1 MNIITLNMKK
11 LNIALIFIV
20 LFFSIGFVSANDV
33 NQTLEN
39 NPEPITVDSL
49 QVNDAA
55 DSNITKSAYLVLDN
69 DADNEN
75 IHVGDYV
82 TWTVSVQNLG
92 PDIAQNTKVYDE
104 LPEGL
109 QYCYHKLTKG
119 VFNPQ
124 TGIWDIGD
132 LKVEDG
138 EVVLNITC
146 IAVTAGEKINKV
158 WLTSDTLNLNDE
170 TFEEEEIDVLEFDY
184 DTDKNVKKEIIDRNS
199 TGNPIF
205 LILMTL
211 FGFAV
216 APFQK
221 AIIISL
227 Q

>member
-1 MNIITLNMKK
+1 MKK
-11 LNIALIFIV
+11 LNMVFIFIV

-39 NPEPITVDSL
+39 NPEPIAVDSV

-119 VFNPQ
+119 IFNPQ

-216 APFQK
+216 APFLFKKQ
-221 AIIISL
+221 L
-227 Q
+227 

>member
-11 LNIALIFIV
+11 LNIMFIFIV

-39 NPEPITVDSL
+39 NPEPIFVDSV
-49 QVNDAA
+49 QVKDAV
-55 DSNITKSAYLVLDN
+55 DSNVTKSAYLVLDN

-216 APFQK
+216 APFLFKKQ
-221 AIIISL
+221 L
-227 Q
+227 

>member
-11 LNIALIFIV
+11 LNMVFIFIV

-39 NPEPITVDSL
+39 NPEPIVADSV

-75 IHVGDYV
+75 IHIGDYV

-92 PDIAQNTKVYDE
+92 PDIAQNTRVYDD

-109 QYCYHKLTKG
+109 KYCFHKLTKG

-146 IAVTAGEKINKV
+146 IAVTAGEKINKA
-158 WLTSDTLNLNDE
+158 WLTSDTLNLNNE

-184 DTDKNVKKEIIDRNS
+184 DNDKNVKKEIIDCNS

-216 APFQK
+216 APFLFKKQ
-221 AIIISL
+221 L
-227 Q
+227 

>member
-11 LNIALIFIV
+11 LNMVFIFIV

-39 NPEPITVDSL
+39 NPEPIVVDSV

-119 VFNPQ
+119 IFNPQ

-184 DTDKNVKKEIIDRNS
+184 DNDKNVKKEIIDSNS

-216 APFQK
+216 APFLFKKQ
-221 AIIISL
+221 L
-227 Q
+227 

>member
-11 LNIALIFIV
+11 LNMVFIFIV

-39 NPEPITVDSL
+39 NPEPIAADSV

-75 IHVGDYV
+75 IHIGDYV

-92 PDIAQNTKVYDE
+92 SDIAQNTRVYDD

-109 QYCYHKLTKG
+109 KYCYHKLTKG

-216 APFQK
+216 APFLFKKQ
-221 AIIISL
+221 L
-227 Q
+227 

>member
-11 LNIALIFIV
+11 LNMVFIFIV

-39 NPEPITVDSL
+39 NPEPIAVDSV

-119 VFNPQ
+119 IFNPQ

-216 APFQK
+216 APFLFKKQ
-221 AIIISL
+221 L
-227 Q
+227 

>member
-11 LNIALIFIV
+11 LNMVFIFIV

-39 NPEPITVDSL
+39 NPEPIVVDSV

-119 VFNPQ
+119 IFNPQ

-146 IAVTAGEKINKV
+146 IAVTAGEKINKA
-158 WLTSDTLNLNDE
+158 WLTSDTLNLNNE

-184 DTDKNVKKEIIDRNS
+184 DNDKNVKKEIIDCNS

-216 APFQK
+216 APFLFKKQ
-221 AIIISL
+221 L
-227 Q
+227 

>member
-11 LNIALIFIV
+11 LNMVFIFIV

-39 NPEPITVDSL
+39 NPEPIAADSV

-75 IHVGDYV
+75 IHIGDYV

-92 PDIAQNTKVYDE
+92 SDIAQNTRVYDD

-109 QYCYHKLTKG
+109 KYCYHKLTKG

-146 IAVTAGEKINKV
+146 IAVTAGEKINKA
-158 WLTSDTLNLNDE
+158 WLTSDTLNLNNE

-216 APFQK
+216 APFLFKKQ
-221 AIIISL
+221 L
-227 Q
+227 

>member
-11 LNIALIFIV
+11 LNMVFIFIV

-39 NPEPITVDSL
+39 NPEPIAADSV

-75 IHVGDYV
+75 IHIGDYV

-92 PDIAQNTKVYDE
+92 SDIAQNTRVYDD

-109 QYCYHKLTKG
+109 KYCYHKLTKG

-146 IAVTAGEKINKV
+146 IAVTAGEKINKA
-158 WLTSDTLNLNDE
+158 WLTSDTLNLNNE

-184 DTDKNVKKEIIDRNS
+184 DNDKNVKKEIIDRNS

-216 APFQK
+216 APFLFKKQ
-221 AIIISL
+221 L
-227 Q
+227 

>member
-1 MNIITLNMKK
+1 MNIITVNMKK
-11 LNIALIFIV
+11 LNMVFIFIV

-39 NPEPITVDSL
+39 NPEPIVVDSV

-104 LPEGL
+104 LPEDL

-124 TGIWDIGD
+124 NRNMGYWG
-132 LKVEDG
+132 
-138 EVVLNITC
+138 
-146 IAVTAGEKINKV
+146 
-158 WLTSDTLNLNDE
+158 
-170 TFEEEEIDVLEFDY
+170 FE
-184 DTDKNVKKEIIDRNS
+184 S
-199 TGNPIF
+199 
-205 LILMTL
+205 
-211 FGFAV
+211 
-216 APFQK
+216 
-221 AIIISL
+221 
-227 Q
+227 

>member
-11 LNIALIFIV
+11 LNMVFIFIV

-39 NPEPITVDSL
+39 NPEPIVVDSV

-109 QYCYHKLTKG
+109 KYCYHKLTKG
-119 VFNPQ
+119 IFNPQ

-216 APFQK
+216 APFLFKKQ
-221 AIIISL
+221 L
-227 Q
+227 

>member
-11 LNIALIFIV
+11 LNMVFIFIV

-39 NPEPITVDSL
+39 NPEPIVVDSV

-119 VFNPQ
+119 IFNPQ

-216 APFQK
+216 APFLFKKQ
-221 AIIISL
+221 L
-227 Q
+227 

>member
-11 LNIALIFIV
+11 LNMVFIFIV

-39 NPEPITVDSL
+39 NPEPIAADSV

-109 QYCYHKLTKG
+109 KYCYHKLTKG

-146 IAVTAGEKINKV
+146 IAVTAGEKINKA
-158 WLTSDTLNLNDE
+158 WLTSDTLNLNNE

-184 DTDKNVKKEIIDRNS
+184 DNDKNVKKEIIDCNS

-216 APFQK
+216 APFLFKKQ
-221 AIIISL
+221 L
-227 Q
+227 

>member
-11 LNIALIFIV
+11 LNMVFIFIV

-39 NPEPITVDSL
+39 NPEPIAADSV

-119 VFNPQ
+119 ISNPQ

-216 APFQK
+216 APFLFKKQ
-221 AIIISL
+221 L
-227 Q
+227 

>member
-11 LNIALIFIV
+11 LNMVFIFIV

-39 NPEPITVDSL
+39 NPEPIAADSV

-75 IHVGDYV
+75 IHIGDYV

-92 PDIAQNTKVYDE
+92 SDIAQNTRVYDD

-109 QYCYHKLTKG
+109 KYCYHKLTKG

-146 IAVTAGEKINKV
+146 IAVTAGEKINKA

-216 APFQK
+216 APFLFKKQ
-221 AIIISL
+221 L
-227 Q
+227 